1 MCKHLLAELCDRSF
15 EEHIIILEDI
25 RLVNL
30 TMKQRR
36 PICLALYSIV
46 STRTLVS
53 VCPAKR
59 SLMLTKGDII
69 LESSDR

>member
-15 EEHIIILEDI
+15 EEQIIILEDI
-25 RLVNL
+25 RLV

-53 VCPAKR
+53 VCSAKR